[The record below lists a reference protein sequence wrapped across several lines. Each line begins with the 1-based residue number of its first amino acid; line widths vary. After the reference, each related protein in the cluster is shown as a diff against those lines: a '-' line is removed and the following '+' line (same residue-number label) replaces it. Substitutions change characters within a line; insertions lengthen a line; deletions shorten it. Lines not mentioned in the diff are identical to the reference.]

1 MSVVNERSFARTIV
15 VWGEHGAGEAK
26 DEVLGVSLATRKLR
40 QKSRWVLVNALS
52 VQVRISTQLLPS
64 IRYEAAR
71 GYQVSTREPWNKKH
85 PIMISKDAAPIIS
98 FPMKNPTI
106 GTVNTA

>member
-1 MSVVNERSFARTIV
+1 MCCASLLEAVTEQISRNSRRSASIILFSFMHRAFRQR
-15 VWGEHGAGEAK
+15 
-26 DEVLGVSLATRKLR
+26 LA
-40 QKSRWVLVNALS
+40 NAET
-52 VQVRISTQLLPS
+52 VEVRISTQLLPS

-71 GYQVSTREPWNKKH
+71 GYQVSTREPWNRKQ